1 MKLVITDAGT
11 VFDSN
16 VKPDIFTQFGQM
28 ESYHL
33 LAYEEIAEAIREANV
48 VFCNKCVMDAHTLR
62 FADHLKYIGLF
73 ATGYNNIDLSVCR
86 EKGITVCN
94 AGSYSTDAV
103 AQHTFALILEWYS
116 RVGIYRNFVSEG
128 GWIASDTFSPF
139 ICDHHEL
146 YGKTIGIVG
155 FGSIGAKVA
164 KIAQAFGLNVLAY
177 NRSPR
182 QSEGVTF
189 VSLMEL
195 LSASDIVSIHCPL
208 NEDSR
213 EMFGKFQFAAMKKT
227 ALFVNTARGGVV
239 KEPEL
244 RDALLSGEIAGATI
258 DVLTEEPMRK
268 KCVLTDIPNCIIT
281 PHVAWAP
288 VETRQRLIHIV
299 ADNLQA
305 FLKGQPKNVVS

>member
-1 MKLVITDAGT
+1 MVYYVRSINRKERGKAMKLVITDAGT

-33 LAYEEIAEAIREANV
+33 LAYEEIAEAIREADV

-213 EMFGKFQFAAMKKT
+213 EMFGKFEF
-227 ALFVNTARGGVV
+227 
-239 KEPEL
+239 
-244 RDALLSGEIAGATI
+244 EI
-258 DVLTEEPMRK
+258 
-268 KCVLTDIPNCIIT
+268 
-281 PHVAWAP
+281 
-288 VETRQRLIHIV
+288 
-299 ADNLQA
+299 
-305 FLKGQPKNVVS
+305 